1 MPGQLKEVRT
11 RIQSVNNTQQ
21 ITKAMK
27 LVSAAKLKRAQTNI
41 TQIRPYA
48 DRQKV
53 MLANVLQNIGDEI
66 NISFGKERKVKN
78 ATIVVITSDKGL
90 CGGFNANIIK
100 STKKLLAE
108 DLNHLY
114 EAGKVSMV
122 FIGKKGYEAFK
133 KDTKLNLIDE
143 HMNMLHD
150 LSFAKAAKLADSI
163 CNKFEEA
170 KTDAVYV
177 CYAKFRNA
185 AMQTFEAE
193 KYLPVSTISSGDKTT
208 KTTQSN
214 YIFEPDLN
222 SLVDE
227 LVPKI
232 LKTTFYRYILD
243 NVASEHGARMTAME
257 NATNNAEELLK
268 QLKISYNRARQAAIT
283 TELTE
288 IVAGAA
294 SLEG

>member
-48 DRQKV
+48 NRQKV
-53 MLANVLQNIGDEI
+53 MLANVLQNIGDEV
-66 NISFGKERKVKN
+66 NVSFGKERKIKN

-90 CGGFNANIIK
+90 CGGFNSNILK
-100 STKKLLAE
+100 SAKKLLNE
-108 DLNHLY
+108 QLNHLY
-114 EAGKVSMV
+114 EAGKISMI

-133 KDTKLNLIDE
+133 RDTKLNLIDDNV
-143 HMNMLHD
+143 NMLHD
-150 LSFAKAAKLADSI
+150 LSFAKAAKLADAI
-163 CNKFEEA
+163 CDKFEHG

-177 CYAKFRNA
+177 CYAKFKNA

-193 KYLPVSTISSGDKTT
+193 KYLPVSTIENNKENAKTN
-208 KTTQSN
+208 SH
-214 YIFEPDLN
+214 YLFEPDLET
-222 SLVDE
+222 LVQD

-232 LKTTFYRYILD
+232 LKTTFYSYILD
-243 NVASEHGARMTAME
+243 NIASEHGARMTAME
-257 NATNNAEELLK
+257 NATNNAEEILK
-268 QLKISYNRARQAAIT
+268 QLKVSYNRARQAAIT

>member
-41 TQIRPYA
+41 TQLRPYA
-48 DRQKV
+48 DKQN
-53 MLANVLQNIGDEI
+53 MILSNVLQNLSEDV
-66 NISFGKERKVKN
+66 NISYGVERKVKS
-78 ATIVVITSDKGL
+78 ATVVVITSDRGL
-90 CGGFNANIIK
+90 CGGFNSNIIK
-100 STKKLLAE
+100 SVKRLLTHE
-108 DLNHLY
+108 LKNLY
-114 EAGKVSMV
+114 EHNKVTLLC
-122 FIGKKGYEAFK
+122 IGKKGYDAFK
-133 KDTKLNLIDE
+133 RDTKLHIIEDHVHALTHAGFE
-143 HMNMLHD
+143 M
-150 LSFAKAAKLADSI
+150 SAKIATEI
-163 CNKFEEA
+163 CNSFEHG
-170 KTDAVYV
+170 KTDLVYV

-185 AMQTFEAE
+185 ALQTFEAE
-193 KYLPVSTISSGDKTT
+193 KYLPVSQIVKDTNKANT
-208 KTTQSN
+208 N
-214 YIFEPDLN
+214 YTYEPNLAV
-222 SLVDE
+222 LVDD

-232 LKTTFYRYILD
+232 LKTTFHRYILD
-243 NVASEHGARMTAME
+243 NIASEHGARMTAME

>member
-48 DRQKV
+48 NRQKV
-53 MLANVLQNIGDEI
+53 MLANVLQNIGDEV
-66 NISFGKERKVKN
+66 NVSFGKERKIKN

-90 CGGFNANIIK
+90 CGGFNSNILK
-100 STKKLLAE
+100 SAKKLLNE
-108 DLNHLY
+108 QLNHLY
-114 EAGKVSMV
+114 EAGKISMI

-133 KDTKLNLIDE
+133 RDTKLNLIDD
-143 HMNMLHD
+143 HVNILHD

-163 CNKFEEA
+163 CDKFEHG

-177 CYAKFRNA
+177 CYAKFKNA
-185 AMQTFEAE
+185 AMQSFEAE
-193 KYLPVSTISSGDKTT
+193 KYLPVNTIENNKENLKTN
-208 KTTQSN
+208 SH
-214 YIFEPDLN
+214 YLFEPDLET
-222 SLVDE
+222 LVQE

-232 LKTTFYRYILD
+232 LKTTFYSYILD
-243 NVASEHGARMTAME
+243 NIASEHGARMTAME
-257 NATNNAEELLK
+257 NATNNAEEILK
-268 QLKISYNRARQAAIT
+268 QLKVSYNRARQAAIT

>member
-41 TQIRPYA
+41 TQLRPYA
-48 DRQKV
+48 DKQN
-53 MLANVLQNIGDEI
+53 MILSNVLQNLSEDV
-66 NISFGKERKVKN
+66 NISYGVERKVKS
-78 ATIVVITSDKGL
+78 ATVVVITSDRGL
-90 CGGFNANIIK
+90 CGGFNSNIIK
-100 STKKLLAE
+100 SVKRLLTHE
-108 DLNHLY
+108 LKNLY
-114 EAGKVSMV
+114 EHNKVTLLC
-122 FIGKKGYEAFK
+122 IGKKGYDAFK
-133 KDTKLNLIDE
+133 RDTKLHVIEDHVHALTHSGFE
-143 HMNMLHD
+143 M
-150 LSFAKAAKLADSI
+150 SAKIATEI
-163 CNKFEEA
+163 CNSFEHG
-170 KTDAVYV
+170 KTDLVYV

-185 AMQTFEAE
+185 ALQTFEAE
-193 KYLPVSTISSGDKTT
+193 KYLPVSQIAKDTSKANT
-208 KTTQSN
+208 N
-214 YIFEPDLN
+214 YTYEPNLAV
-222 SLVDE
+222 LVDD

-232 LKTTFYRYILD
+232 LKTTFHRYILD
-243 NVASEHGARMTAME
+243 NIASEHGARMTAME